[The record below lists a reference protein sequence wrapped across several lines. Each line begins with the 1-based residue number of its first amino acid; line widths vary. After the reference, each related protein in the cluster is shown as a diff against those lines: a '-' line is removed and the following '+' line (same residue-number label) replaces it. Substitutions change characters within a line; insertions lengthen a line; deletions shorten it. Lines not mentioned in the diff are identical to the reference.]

1 MRGGKGMKKLQLY
14 FTVISGILIALGFY
28 IQRFTDITWYPAVFV
43 LAFIIGGWFQA
54 KEGITTTVNEKKL
67 NVELLMIIAATG
79 ASIIGYWFEG
89 AILIFIFSVSG
100 TLEAYA
106 EGRTRDAVQSLI
118 KMKPNVASREL
129 PDGEYEI
136 VDVEDLTIGDVVMVR
151 RGDVFPIDGV
161 ITEGATEVDEASLT
175 GESALVT
182 KEADDAVLTGSI
194 NEGGVVSVRMTVDNE
209 ETIFNRMIEMVRES
223 ESVPSKRAQFIDRFE
238 NKYVWIVLITT
249 AFMMFIPHYIFGW
262 SWNETF
268 YRAMVLLVV
277 ASPCAVVAS
286 ITPATLS
293 AISTSAKKGVLVKG
307 GKFMEQLVDVDYILF
322 DKTGTLTKG
331 EPVITHFEVQEG
343 EDRKRIAANVYALER
358 GSNHP
363 LAVRISGHFED
374 AKQEGLEA
382 EGVHDVVGRG
392 VEGRVGG
399 RIVQVVKAET
409 DDFMEPFKSELLDT
423 GHTVTVYIEDG
434 VKKALIALKDVE
446 RPEAAEVIRKL
457 NEMGKETVMVSG
469 DNPKAA
475 DSIAKSIGLKK
486 AIGNQSPED
495 KVRHINA
502 YKEKGVV
509 MMVGDGV
516 NDAPGIKQADIGVA
530 MGKGTGIA
538 LETADIVLMKEQLS
552 RLPEMMR
559 LSSRLDGVIKQNL
572 TFSIA
577 VILVLI
583 ASNFFQLIN
592 LPLGVIGHEGSTILV
607 ILNGLRLLAN
617 REFNMPHSSFH
628 RQGQTDDHRS
638 IGMQRYKG

>member
-1 MRGGKGMKKLQLY
+1 MRRLQLY
-14 FTVISGILIALGFY
+14 FTVISGLLIAVGFY
-28 IQRFTDITWYPAVFV
+28 MERFTGIPWYPLVFM
-43 LAFIIGGWFQA
+43 LAFLIGGWFQA
-54 KEGITTTVNEKKL
+54 REGVTTTVEEKKL
-67 NVELLMIIAATG
+67 NVELLMIIAAIG

-89 AILIFIFSVSG
+89 AILIFIFSLSG

-106 EGRTRDAVQSLI
+106 GGRTRDAVQALI
-118 KMKPNVASREL
+118 KMKPNVARRER
-129 PDGEYEI
+129 PDGEYEV
-136 VDVEDLTIGDVVMVR
+136 VDVEELDIGDIIMVR

-161 ITEGATEVDEASLT
+161 ITEGGTEVNEASLT
-175 GESALVT
+175 GESALVIKNSGDT
-182 KEADDAVLTGSI
+182 VLTGSI
-194 NEGGVVSVRMTVDNE
+194 NEGGVVLVRMTVDNE
-209 ETIFNRMIEMVRES
+209 ETIFNRMVEMVRES

-249 AFMMFIPHYIFGW
+249 GFMMFLPHYIFGW

-293 AISTSAKKGVLVKG
+293 AISTSAKSGVLVKG
-307 GKFMEQLVDVDYILF
+307 GKFMEQLADVDYVLF

-331 EPVITHFEVQEG
+331 EPVITHFEVAEG
-343 EDRKRIAANVYALER
+343 EDRDRIAASVYALER
-358 GSNHP
+358 ESNHP
-363 LAVRISGHFED
+363 LAVRISDHFED
-374 AKQEGLEA
+374 SKQEGFEA
-382 EGVHDVVGRG
+382 ENVHDVVGRG
-392 VEGRVGG
+392 VEAHVDGHT
-399 RIVQVVKAET
+399 VQVFKAEA

-423 GHTVTVYIEDG
+423 GHTVTIYIEDG
-434 VKKALIALKDVE
+434 VKKALIALKDIE
-446 RPEAAEVIRKL
+446 RPEAADVIERL
-457 NEMGKETVMVSG
+457 NRMGKETVMVSG

-475 DSIAKSIGLKK
+475 ESIAKSIGLKK

-502 YKEKGVV
+502 YKEKGIV

-552 RLPEMMR
+552 RLPEMMS
-559 LSSRLDGVIKQNL
+559 LSARLDGVIKQNL
-572 TFSIA
+572 IFSVA
-577 VILVLI
+577 VILLLI
-583 ASNFFQLIN
+583 TSNFFQAIN

-607 ILNGLRLLAN
+607 ILNGLRLLVN

-628 RQGQTDDHRS
+628 LQERTDDHRS
-638 IGMQRYKG
+638 IGMQKYKG

>member
-1 MRGGKGMKKLQLY
+1 MKRLQLY
-14 FTVISGILIALGFY
+14 FTVVSGLLIAVGFY
-28 IQRFTDITWYPAVFV
+28 MERFTGISWYPFVFI

-54 KEGITTTVNEKKL
+54 REGITTTVNEKKL
-67 NVELLMIIAATG
+67 NVELLMIIAAIG

-89 AILIFIFSVSG
+89 AILIFIFSLSG

-106 EGRTRDAVQSLI
+106 EGRTRDAVQALI
-118 KMKPNVASREL
+118 KMKPNVASRQL
-129 PDGEYEI
+129 PDGEYE
-136 VDVEDLTIGDVVMVR
+136 VVNVEDLSIGDVVMVR
-151 RGDVFPIDGV
+151 RGDIFPIDGV
-161 ITEGATEVDEASLT
+161 IIEGATEVNEASLT

-182 KEADDAVLTGSI
+182 KNPDDTVLTGSI

-249 AFMMFIPHYIFGW
+249 AFMMFVPHYVFGW
-262 SWNETF
+262 GWNETF

-293 AISTSAKKGVLVKG
+293 AISTSAKNGVLVKG
-307 GKFMEQLVDVDYILF
+307 GKFMEQLDDVDYVLF

-331 EPVITHFEVQEG
+331 EPVITHFEVESK
-343 EDRKRIAANVYALER
+343 EDRSRIAAHIYALER

-363 LAVRISGHFED
+363 LAMRISDHFAESQQ
-374 AKQEGLEA
+374 KGLEA
-382 EGVHDVVGRG
+382 ENVHDVVGRG
-392 VEGRVGG
+392 VEGHVDG
-399 RIVQVVKAET
+399 RLVQVFKAES

-434 VKKALIALKDVE
+434 IKKALIALKDVE
-446 RPEAAEVIRKL
+446 RPEAADVIQRL
-457 NEMGKETVMVSG
+457 NGIGKETVMISG

-475 DSIAKSIGLKK
+475 ESIAKSIGLKK
-486 AIGNQSPED
+486 VIGNQSPED

-559 LSSRLDGVIKQNL
+559 LSARLDGVIKQNL
-572 TFSIA
+572 IFSVA

-583 ASNFFQLIN
+583 TSNFFQAIN

-628 RQGQTDDHRS
+628 RQEHIDDRRS
-638 IGMQRYKG
+638 IGMQKYKG